1 MMLTMIFNIVFANT
15 DDHLKNHSFS
25 YDMEERRWFLSPA
38 HDIAH
43 SLNPLLDF
51 VLTARALSINNKR
64 TGITIDDV

>member
-25 YDMEERRWFLSPA
+25 YDMEEQRWFLSPA
-38 HDIAH
+38 YDITH